1 VPPTGS
7 RSISEAGAAPC
18 PPVWVVSF
26 PGLIPYREA
35 WDLQRRLW
43 AARHDGR
50 IPDTLLLLEHEP
62 VVTLGKNARREN
74 LLLDAE
80 GFRSRGVEVV
90 EVDRGGDVTWHG
102 PGQLV
107 GYWIFD
113 LRALYQDVHR
123 YLREIEEVL
132 IRVLARHR
140 IEAGRSAGATGV
152 WVGQEK
158 VAAIGMHLS
167 HWVSTH
173 GFALNIEPDL
183 AAFSWIVPC
192 GLRGRGVTS
201 MRKQAGEPVSRGEVE
216 REVVEEMARLFARE
230 PYPLGLHELHEL
242 LSDAEGRRQ
251 GPARESS
258 AGGGVPA
265 VPDPATGNE
274 FPGTEQGDS
283 GWRGAECRV

>member
-7 RSISEAGAAPC
+7 RSISEAGAASC

-26 PGLIPYREA
+26 PGLVPYREA
-35 WDLQRRLW
+35 WDVQRRLW

-50 IPDTLLLLEHEP
+50 IPDTLLFLEHEP

-158 VAAIGMHLS
+158 VAAMGMHLS

-173 GFALNIEPDL
+173 GFALNIDPDL

-201 MRKQAGEPVSRGEVE
+201 MCKQAGEPVSRAEVE
-216 REVVEEMARLFARE
+216 RGVVEEMARLFARE
-230 PYPLGLHELHEL
+230 PYHLGPHELHEL
-242 LSDAEGRRQ
+242 LADAEGRWQ
-251 GPARESS
+251 G
-258 AGGGVPA
+258 
-265 VPDPATGNE
+265 PATGNE
-274 FPGTEQGDS
+274 SPGAEQGGS
-283 GWRGAECRV
+283 GWRGTECRV

>member
-1 VPPTGS
+1 MPPTGS
-7 RSISEAGAAPC
+7 RSISEAGAASC

-26 PGLIPYREA
+26 PGLVPYRAA

-50 IPDTLLLLEHEP
+50 IPDTLLFLEHEP

-113 LRALYQDVHR
+113 LRVLYQDVHR

-158 VAAIGMHLS
+158 VAAMGMHLS

-173 GFALNIEPDL
+173 GFALNIDPDL

-201 MRKQAGEPVSRGEVE
+201 MCKQAGEPVSRAEVE

-230 PYPLGLHELHEL
+230 PYRLGPHELHEL
-242 LSDAEGRRQ
+242 LADAEGRWQ

-258 AGGGVPA
+258 SGGGAPA
-265 VPDPATGNE
+265 VPGPATGNE
-274 FPGTEQGDS
+274 SPGAEQGGS
-283 GWRGAECRV
+283 GWRGTECRV

>member
-7 RSISEAGAAPC
+7 RSTSETGGAPR

-26 PGLIPYREA
+26 PGLVPYREA

-43 AARHDGR
+43 AARLDGR
-50 IPDTLLLLEHEP
+50 IPDTLLFLEHEP

-80 GFRSRGVEVV
+80 GFRSHGVEVV

-132 IRVLARHR
+132 IRVLARHQ
-140 IEAGRSAGATGV
+140 IAAGRAAGATGV

-173 GFALNIEPDL
+173 GFALNLAPDL

-192 GLRGRGVTS
+192 GLRNRGVTS
-201 MRKQAGEPVSRGEVE
+201 MHRQTGEPVSREEVE
-216 REVVEEMARLFARE
+216 REVADEMALLFARQPYDLE
-230 PYPLGLHELHEL
+230 PHDLYDL
-242 LSDAEGRRQ
+242 LADAEGRAQR
-251 GPARESS
+251 PARAPSS
-258 AGGGVPA
+258 GGGVSARCGSAPGS
-265 VPDPATGNE
+265 DSL
-274 FPGTEQGDS
+274 GTERGDG
-283 GWRGAECRV
+283 GWRGTECRA

>member
-1 VPPTGS
+1 MPPTES
-7 RSISEAGAAPC
+7 RSTSEAGAAPG

-26 PGLIPYREA
+26 PGLVPYRES

-43 AARHDGR
+43 AQRHAGR
-50 IPDTLLLLEHEP
+50 VPDTLLLLEHEP

-80 GFRSRGVEVV
+80 GFRSRGVEVI

-102 PGQLV
+102 PGQLI

-140 IEAGRSAGATGV
+140 IVAARSAGATGV
-152 WVGQEK
+152 WVGNEK
-158 VAAIGMHLS
+158 VAAMGMHLS

-173 GFALNIEPDL
+173 GFALNLDPDL
-183 AAFSWIVPC
+183 DAFSWIVPC

-201 MRKQAGEPVSRGEVE
+201 MRRLGGQPVSRAEVE
-216 REVVEEMARLFARE
+216 RETTDEMARMFGRQPYHLE
-230 PYPLGLHELHEL
+230 PHELHEL
-242 LSDAEGRRQ
+242 LADAEDGARR
-251 GPARESS
+251 
-258 AGGGVPA
+258 
-265 VPDPATGNE
+265 
-274 FPGTEQGDS
+274 GT
-283 GWRGAECRV
+283 ECRV

>member
-1 VPPTGS
+1 LV
-7 RSISEAGAAPC
+7 
-18 PPVWVVSF
+18 
-26 PGLIPYREA
+26 PYREA

-43 AARHDGR
+43 AARHEGR
-50 IPDTLLLLEHEP
+50 IPDTLLFLEHEP

-123 YLREIEEVL
+123 YLREIEDVL

-140 IEAGRSAGATGV
+140 IEAGRAAGATGV
-152 WVGQEK
+152 WVGNEK

-173 GFALNIEPDL
+173 GFALNLDPDL
-183 AAFSWIVPC
+183 VAFSWIVPC

-201 MRKQAGEPVSRGEVE
+201 MRIQTGELVSRMEVE
-216 REVVEEMARLFARE
+216 REVVGEMARLFGRE
-230 PYPLGLHELHEL
+230 PHDLRPHEL
-242 LSDAEGRRQ
+242 LELLADAEVSGQEESKGPRRMQ
-251 GPARESS
+251 GQVHAPH
-258 AGGGVPA
+258 AGGGTPA
-265 VPDPATGNE
+265 VPGPELRNDGPGAELGN
-274 FPGTEQGDS
+274 S
-283 GWRGAECRV
+283 GWRGAECRA

>member
-1 VPPTGS
+1 LV
-7 RSISEAGAAPC
+7 
-18 PPVWVVSF
+18 
-26 PGLIPYREA
+26 PYREA

-132 IRVLARHR
+132 IRVLARHG
-140 IEAGRSAGATGV
+140 IEAERSAGATGV
-152 WVGQEK
+152 WVGHEK

-173 GFALNIEPDL
+173 GFALNLDPDL

-201 MRKQAGEPVSRGEVE
+201 MRRQAAEPVSRGEVE
-216 REVVEEMARLFARE
+216 REVVGEMGLLFSRE
-230 PYPLGLHELHEL
+230 PHDLRPHELCEL
-242 LSDAEGRRQ
+242 LADAEGRGKEQDQ
-251 GPARESS
+251 GQEQGKERGQEQVHAPRAR
-258 AGGGVPA
+258 GGVPA
-265 VPDPATGNE
+265 VPRPMLGNDN
-274 FPGTEQGDS
+274 PGAGPGDGGRRGTECQ
-283 GWRGAECRV
+283 V